1 MSSVYCVK
9 TRPSIIVL
17 AVSHTCA
24 STLGDIIAHITYHQQ
39 NTYNHQ
45 IKNGLTFDVD
55 IDKLFLGLSYRNMAI
70 NSLTSASLDTPEETL
85 HNSFIYNVCM
95 MI

>member
-17 AVSHTCA
+17 AVSHP
-24 STLGDIIAHITYHQQ
+24 LGDIIVHITYRQQ

-55 IDKLFLGLSYRNMAI
+55 IDKLFLGLIYRNMAI

-85 HNSFIYNVCM
+85 HNSFISNVCM